1 MTDLKSI
8 IENVANDKGTIGDVF
23 NGIMNSAIEQKASD
37 IHLEPKSDG
46 QMLIRYRIDGVLYE
60 IAFLNKDLQE
70 SLVFFIKISSKL
82 RTDEH
87 FAPQDGK
94 ISFEYHSENE
104 SNGAS
109 DNSTD
114 KDIDKNQIMKVDAR
128 ISILPISY
136 GEKIVI
142 RLLAQGA
149 QALTLEM
156 LGFMPKDLEKVEKSY
171 KRPYGTI
178 IAAGPTG
185 SGKTTTLY
193 AILKILNTR
202 QVNTTTIEDPVEYE
216 IDGVNHIQINPKAA
230 LTFASGLRAIL
241 RQDPNIIMV
250 GEIRDVET
258 ALIAINAA
266 MTGHLVL
273 STLHANDSITTIPR
287 LRNLGIEQFLIA
299 STVNMVMSQRL
310 GRRLCSKCK
319 KEYKLTES
327 ELSTLKQ
334 WRPDIAYYLK
344 PGDTLYKAVG
354 CENCRNSGYKGRVGL
369 YEVLE
374 FTRNVRE
381 AIMNNATND
390 ELLKVAKKDGFT
402 LMLEDGIEKLKMG
415 LIDTPELIK
424 VIALQE

>member
-1 MTDLKSI
+1 MTDLKAV

-37 IHLEPKSDG
+37 IHMEPKSDG
-46 QMLIRYRIDGVLYE
+46 QMLIRFRIDGVLYE
-60 IAFLNKDLQE
+60 IAYLNKDLQE

-94 ISFEYHSENE
+94 ISFEYHPE
-104 SNGAS
+104 A
-109 DNSTD
+109 DDQKSTD
-114 KDIDKNQIMKVDAR
+114 KNDSNADQIMKVDAR

-149 QALTLEM
+149 QSLTLEM

-193 AILKILNTR
+193 AILKILNTN

-287 LRNLGIEQFLIA
+287 LRNLGIEPFLIA

-344 PGDTLYKAVG
+344 SGDTLYKAVG
-354 CENCRNSGYKGRVGL
+354 CEHCRNTGYKGRVGL

-374 FTRNVRE
+374 FTKNVRE
-381 AIMNNATND
+381 AIMNSATND

-402 LMLEDGIEKLKMG
+402 LMLEDGIEKLKQG

>member
-354 CENCRNSGYKGRVGL
+354 
-369 YEVLE
+369 
-374 FTRNVRE
+374 
-381 AIMNNATND
+381 
-390 ELLKVAKKDGFT
+390 
-402 LMLEDGIEKLKMG
+402 
-415 LIDTPELIK
+415 
-424 VIALQE
+424 